1 MSDSD
6 KQALLDGTAT
16 IPFRITILG
25 ETEDDNVVLTE
36 SDIVNITYEDYRYVD
51 TATICI
57 GQFVAR
63 DISGTVLNS
72 NSDLAIE
79 NKEIKVEMG
88 VKTNSTTTYY
98 SLGNFLITAPENN
111 DVTGTTDFEAMDY
124 TKKFNQEF
132 DATGLTFPC
141 TALQLAQYCCNKC
154 GVELAT
160 TTFTNST
167 FIVPNNQYETGD
179 TYRKVMQDIGKLA
192 YSWIRIGW
200 DNKCYIDFSVP
211 STTIED
217 DNKITPHNYY
227 DLTVQNEKFGP
238 VNRVVIGMSDVEG
251 ENAYVEDG
259 DSIAANGVCELQIMD
274 CNITYTPELRQQA
287 ITGASRLF
295 GLTFLPIEINT
306 TGHPWLLGNELIE
319 IEKTD
324 GTKITTIPF
333 DRTIEYAGH
342 IKTKLVASADTKT
355 ETEYKNPG
363 TLETAVKQTRIT
375 VDKQNQTITQVV
387 ENVSQYDERITQVEQ
402 DVDSISQQVS
412 QITDLT
418 REVTNTSSISTGE
431 DATTG
436 YPVEFRIYGDVMP
449 IYPSNDLYPSDKLFP
464 KPSKYYLT
472 IEYTEEDETKQDVI
486 QLPFDYLTYLDDTYD
501 EFVID
506 GEGNASKI
514 KRIGFSSTGQKYVLP
529 EEQIISY
536 GQILIQLHE
545 GINTLSLN
553 YYTPTFYLKYAVKS
567 DLTDVFA
574 TKVELNTSITQ
585 TTDSIMLE
593 VNKKVDDEEFG
604 TMITQNVD
612 SVQVAWN
619 QIGENV
625 KIEADE
631 GQAELNIYD
640 EDSNL
645 LMSLNKSGQEFYR
658 DTKNIG
664 SIGLRTIQVE
674 NDNGAIDNYYG
685 IVNYINS
692 VSDNNGD
699 GSFIEWTE
707 QLTNET
713 GTDVSGT
720 ILGFY
725 GTNFLTGQDKRIVS
739 NYEFYAPVLHTI
751 NIAPSTNSQYATI
764 NIIDGTQNP
773 IVSFGTG
780 ECTFYKN
787 VTIPINYSGG
797 TTNGFAIATSLQDN
811 VISSSSGSYRIT
823 WIYAQKTSN
832 EYAYVNFVGPSY
844 STTIPDGDTLDRRFD
859 AIAASDKMLKSN
871 IKDSNKK
878 ALNDISK
885 IKIREFDWNN
895 TNRHDSIGLIAQELE
910 DIDETYTYDDIKIT
924 KNGEENITK
933 SLNLK
938 SLIAL
943 AIKGLQEQQ
952 EEIEDLKNQIKE
964 LKENGKN

>member
-25 ETEDDNVVLTE
+25 DTEDDNVVLTE
-36 SDIVNITYEDYRYVD
+36 ADIVNVTYEDYRYVD

-63 DISGTVLNS
+63 EVSGTIVTTNLTTPM
-72 NSDLAIE
+72 E

-88 VKTNSTTTYY
+88 VKTDSATTYY
-98 SLGNFLITAPENN
+98 SLGNFLVTLPEND
-111 DVTGTTDFEAMDY
+111 DVDDTLDFEAMDY

-132 DATGLTFPC
+132 DATDLTFPC

-238 VNRVVIGMSDVEG
+238 VNRVVIGMTDVEG
-251 ENAYVEDG
+251 ENAYIEDG

-295 GLTFLPIEINT
+295 GLTFVPIEINT

-412 QITDLT
+412 QMVNLT
-418 REVTNTSSISTGE
+418 REVTNIGSVSTNDDAYPGTIVALSIH
-431 DATTG
+431 
-436 YPVEFRIYGDVMP
+436 GDVVP
-449 IYPSNDLYPSDKLFP
+449 YYPSTDRYPSTDFYM
-464 KPSKYYLT
+464 KPSDYKLC
-472 IEYTEEDETKQDVI
+472 IDYTEDDVDKTDVI
-486 QLPFDYLTYLDDTYD
+486 PLPFDYLTFLNDTYD

-506 GEGNASKI
+506 VDGNARKI
-514 KRIGFSSTGQKYVLP
+514 KRIGFSSTGNKYVLP
-529 EEQIISY
+529 EEEIIEY
-536 GQILIQLHE
+536 GQIFINLHE
-545 GINTLSLN
+545 GVNTLYMN
-553 YYTPTFYLKYAVKS
+553 YYTPTIYLKYAIIN
-567 DLTDVFA
+567 DYTDIFA
-574 TKVELNTSITQ
+574 TKIELNSSIEQTS
-585 TTDSIMLE
+585 SNIMLA
-593 VNKKVDDEEFG
+593 VNGSLDTLDEELSAKIELKVDTENLISEINASADVIRLTGNRIIIDSDNFKVTEDGTITANNASLSGTFQRFESYTGLLSVSIAGPRIEFYDYEEDNGLTGTIGSTINQNTHESSISVYAPPGGSVILGYDSGDDEHHIT
-604 TMITQNVD
+604 TMI
-612 SVQVAWN
+612 
-619 QIGENV
+619 
-625 KIEADE
+625 KI
-631 GQAELNIYD
+631 
-640 EDSNL
+640 
-645 LMSLNKSGQEFYR
+645 
-658 DTKNIG
+658 
-664 SIGLRTIQVE
+664 
-674 NDNGAIDNYYG
+674 
-685 IVNYINS
+685 
-692 VSDNNGD
+692 NGD
-699 GSFIEWTE
+699 SPNDPPYIRNTA
-707 QLTNET
+707 
-713 GTDVSGT
+713 SGT
-720 ILGFY
+720 IFPDNPTGGVTVKNGLITTWNLRGAT
-725 GTNFLTGQDKRIVS
+725 GT
-739 NYEFYAPVLHTI
+739 FYANNAAVSVVNGLITGWTVTQTNQLSDI
-751 NIAPSTNSQYATI
+751 STNQLSFVPS
-764 NIIDGTQNP
+764 NENP
-773 IVSFGTG
+773 II
-780 ECTFYKN
+780 K
-787 VTIPINYSGG
+787 
-797 TTNGFAIATSLQDN
+797 
-811 VISSSSGSYRIT
+811 VIT
-823 WIYAQKTSN
+823 Q
-832 EYAYVNFVGPSY
+832 
-844 STTIPDGDTLDRRFD
+844 
-859 AIAASDKMLKSN
+859 
-871 IKDSNKK
+871 
-878 ALNDISK
+878 
-885 IKIREFDWNN
+885 
-895 TNRHDSIGLIAQELE
+895 DSINNEPI
-910 DIDETYTYDDIKIT
+910 IYK
-924 KNGEENITK
+924 
-933 SLNLK
+933 
-938 SLIAL
+938 
-943 AIKGLQEQQ
+943 
-952 EEIEDLKNQIKE
+952 
-964 LKENGKN
+964 

>member
-36 SDIVNITYEDYRYVD
+36 ADIVDVTYEDYRYVD

-63 DISGTVLNS
+63 EISGTIVTTNLTTPM
-72 NSDLAIE
+72 E

-88 VKTNSTTTYY
+88 VKTNNTTTYY
-98 SLGNFLITAPENN
+98 SLGNFLITLPEND
-111 DVTGTTDFEAMDY
+111 DVDDTLDFEAMDY

-132 DATGLTFPC
+132 DASDLTFPC

-238 VNRVVIGMSDVEG
+238 VNRVVIGMTDVEG
-251 ENAYVEDG
+251 ENAYIEDG

-295 GLTFLPIEINT
+295 GLTFVPVEINT
-306 TGHPWLLGNELIE
+306 TGHPWLLGDELIE

-355 ETEYKNPG
+355 ETEYKNTG
-363 TLETAVKQTRIT
+363 TLETAIKQTRIT

-387 ENVSQYDERITQVEQ
+387 ENVGQYDERITQVEQ

-418 REVTNTSSISTGE
+418 REVTNIGSISTGE

-436 YPVEFRIYGDVMP
+436 YPVEFRIYGDVVP
-449 IYPSNDLYPSDKLFP
+449 YYPSIDRYPSTDFYM
-464 KPSKYYLT
+464 KPSDYKLY
-472 IEYTEEDETKQDVI
+472 IDYTEEDVEKTDI
-486 QLPFDYLTYLDDTYD
+486 IPLPFDYLTFLDNTYD

-506 GEGNASKI
+506 SNGNASKI
-514 KRIGFSSTGQKYVLP
+514 KRIGFSSTGNKYVLP
-529 EEQIISY
+529 EEEIINY
-536 GQILIQLHE
+536 GNLFINLHE
-545 GINTLSLN
+545 GVNTLYMN
-553 YYTPTFYLKYAVKS
+553 YYTPTIYLKYAIVN
-567 DLTDVFA
+567 DYTDIFA
-574 TKVELNTSITQ
+574 TKVELNSSIEQTS
-585 TTDSIMLE
+585 SNIMLA
-593 VNKKVDDEEFG
+593 VNG
-604 TMITQNVD
+604 
-612 SVQVAWN
+612 
-619 QIGENV
+619 
-625 KIEADE
+625 
-631 GQAELNIYD
+631 
-640 EDSNL
+640 
-645 LMSLNKSGQEFYR
+645 SL
-658 DTKNIG
+658 
-664 SIGLRTIQVE
+664 
-674 NDNGAIDNYYG
+674 
-685 IVNYINS
+685 
-692 VSDNNGD
+692 
-699 GSFIEWTE
+699 
-707 QLTNET
+707 
-713 GTDVSGT
+713 
-720 ILGFY
+720 
-725 GTNFLTGQDKRIVS
+725 
-739 NYEFYAPVLHTI
+739 
-751 NIAPSTNSQYATI
+751 
-764 NIIDGTQNP
+764 
-773 IVSFGTG
+773 
-780 ECTFYKN
+780 
-787 VTIPINYSGG
+787 
-797 TTNGFAIATSLQDN
+797 
-811 VISSSSGSYRIT
+811 
-823 WIYAQKTSN
+823 
-832 EYAYVNFVGPSY
+832 
-844 STTIPDGDTLDRRFD
+844 DTLDEELSAKIELKVDTENLISEINASADVIKLTGNRIIIDSDNFKVAEDGTITATNATLNGAFRRYSANTGYLAISIDGNRIGFYDWEDNGVLSGYIGTTRNENNDYSSVSLYCQADGHLRIGFIKANDNLVYPFIDCD
-859 AIAASDKMLKSN
+859 ASSTNPPVIYYTASGNLFPDNPSGGVT
-871 IKDSNKK
+871 IKN
-878 ALNDISK
+878 
-885 IKIREFDWNN
+885 
-895 TNRHDSIGLIAQELE
+895 GLITSWNIRGATGTL
-910 DIDETYTYDDIKIT
+910 YANNAAVSVVNGLIT
-924 KNGEENITK
+924 GWTVNQTNQLSTIATTQLSAPTNNKN
-933 SLNLK
+933 
-938 SLIAL
+938 
-943 AIKGLQEQQ
+943 AI
-952 EEIEDLKNQIKE
+952 IKE
-964 LKENGKN
+964 YKQDLINEPEIGYK

>member
-6 KQALLDGTAT
+6 KQALLEGTAT

-36 SDIVNITYEDYRYVD
+36 ADIVDVTYEDYRYVD

-63 DISGTVLNS
+63 EVSGTIVTTNLTTPM
-72 NSDLAIE
+72 E
-79 NKEIKVEMG
+79 NKEIKIEMG
-88 VKTNSTTTYY
+88 VKTSSTTTYY
-98 SLGNFLITAPENN
+98 SLGNFLVTLPEND
-111 DVTGTTDFEAMDY
+111 DVDDTLDFEAMDY

-167 FIVPNNQYETGD
+167 FIIPNNQYETGD
-179 TYRKVMQDIGKLA
+179 TYRKVMQDVGKLA
-192 YSWIRIGW
+192 YSWVRIGW

-211 STTIED
+211 SSTVED

-238 VNRVVIGMSDVEG
+238 VNRVVIGMTDVEG

-259 DSIAANGVCELQIMD
+259 DSIAANGLCELQIMD

-295 GLTFLPIEINT
+295 GLTFVPVEINT
-306 TGHPWLLGNELIE
+306 TGHPWLLGKELIE

-324 GTKITTIPF
+324 GAKITTIPF

-363 TLETAVKQTRIT
+363 TLETAVKQTRII

-387 ENVSQYDERITQVEQ
+387 ENVDDHTNQITQIEQ
-402 DVDSISQQVS
+402 DIDSIRQQVS

-418 REVTNTSSISTGE
+418 REATNTSSISTGE
-431 DATTG
+431 DTMSG

-449 IYPSNDLYPSDKLFP
+449 IYPTNDLYPSDTLFP
-464 KPSKYYLT
+464 KPSEYYLT
-472 IEYTEEDETKQDVI
+472 VAYTEDDVDKEETI

-529 EEQIISY
+529 EEQTINY
-536 GQILIQLHE
+536 GQIFIQLHE
-545 GINTLSLN
+545 GVNTLSLN
-553 YYTPTFYLKYAVKS
+553 YYTPTFYLKYAIQS

-612 SVQVAWN
+612 SVQLAWN

-625 KIEADE
+625 KIEADNGE
-631 GQAELNIYD
+631 AEFNIYD
-640 EDSNL
+640 ENDNL
-645 LMSLNKSGQEFYR
+645 IMSLNKKGQEFLINNEKVGGLGLGTITIEEF
-658 DTKNIG
+658 DG
-664 SIGLRTIQVE
+664 SVQ
-674 NDNGAIDNYYG
+674 NFYG
-685 IVNYINS
+685 ITNYINGDYG
-692 VSDNNGD
+692 DNGI
-699 GSFIEWTE
+699 GSYIEWAE
-707 QLTNET
+707 RITNEQ
-713 GTDVSGT
+713 GEEEIGT
-720 ILGFY
+720 IIGFY
-725 GTNFLTGQDKRIVS
+725 GS
-739 NYEFYAPVLHTI
+739 NYYLADAKTIIVYFHLQCNSVSLLDLSVLNEIKLLKNGTI
-751 NIAPSTNSQYATI
+751 STE
-764 NIIDGTQNP
+764 DGD
-773 IVSFGTG
+773 
-780 ECTFYKN
+780 Y
-787 VTIPINYSGG
+787 Y
-797 TTNGFAIATSLQDN
+797 
-811 VISSSSGSYRIT
+811 ISSYKDFNA
-823 WIYAQKTSN
+823 YTSPIIHL
-832 EYAYVNFVGPSY
+832 NFVQGGY
-844 STTIPDGDTLDRRFD
+844 TNYDFLG
-859 AIAASDKMLKSN
+859 AISPGNMNQQITFPNYDIVFNLVNASDMKLKCN
-871 IKDSNKK
+871 IETTKKK
-878 ALNDISK
+878 ALDDINK
-885 IKIREFDWNN
+885 ITIKEFDWKENN
-895 TNRHDSIGLIAQELE
+895 EHESIGFIAQELQ
-910 DIDETYTYDDIKIT
+910 DIDSTYVTEFPD
-924 KNGEENITK
+924 KNNINNTVL

-938 SLIAL
+938 SLVAL

-964 LKENGKN
+964 LREHGKN

>member
-25 ETEDDNVVLTE
+25 ETEDDNVILTE
-36 SDIVNITYEDYRYVD
+36 SDIVNVTYEDYRYVD

-63 DISGTVLNS
+63 EISGTIVTTNLTTPM
-72 NSDLAIE
+72 E

-88 VKTNSTTTYY
+88 VKTNNTTTYY
-98 SLGNFLITAPENN
+98 SLGNFLITLPEND
-111 DVTGTTDFEAMDY
+111 DVDDTLDFEAMDY

-211 STTIED
+211 STTVED

-238 VNRVVIGMSDVEG
+238 VNRVVIGMTDVEG
-251 ENAYVEDG
+251 ENAYIEDG

-295 GLTFLPIEINT
+295 GLTFVPIEINT

-355 ETEYKNPG
+355 ETEYKNSG
-363 TLETAVKQTRIT
+363 TLENAVKQTRII

-387 ENVSQYDERITQVEQ
+387 ENVGQYDERITQVEQ

-436 YPVEFRIYGDVMP
+436 YPVEFRIYGDVIP
-449 IYPSNDLYPSDKLFP
+449 IYPSNNLYPSDTLFP
-464 KPSKYYLT
+464 KPTEYYLT
-472 IEYTEEDETKQDVI
+472 VEYTEDDVVQEETI
-486 QLPFDYLTYLDDTYD
+486 QLPFDYLTHLDDIYD

-514 KRIGFSSTGQKYVLP
+514 KRIGFSSTGQKYILP
-529 EEQIISY
+529 EEETTSY

-545 GINTLSLN
+545 GVNTLSLN
-553 YYTPTFYLKYAVKS
+553 YYTPTFYLKYAVRS

-625 KIEADE
+625 KIEADQ

-640 EDSNL
+640 ENSNL

-658 DTKNIG
+658 ETKNIG

-674 NDNGAIDNYYG
+674 EDDNSITNYYG

-692 VSDNNGD
+692 ISKNNGD

-707 QLTNET
+707 QITNET

-725 GTNFLTGQDKRIVS
+725 GTNFLTGQDKRIVANYPLYS
-739 NYEFYAPVLHTI
+739 NSLRCTTLKPTQNNIQIADINDNLLADIYNNTFLFYKRPLLQENGQVEVAMIGSPISYSSSAQQVTSIYYTQIPGGHDYLNAVHNGQTQTF
-751 NIAPSTNSQYATI
+751 PSTDT
-764 NIIDGTQNP
+764 
-773 IVSFGTG
+773 V
-780 ECTFYKN
+780 
-787 VTIPINYSGG
+787 NY
-797 TTNGFAIATSLQDN
+797 L
-811 VISSSSGSYRIT
+811 ISSDKNLKKNIN
-823 WIYAQKTSN
+823 KTKKI
-832 EYAYVNFVGPSY
+832 A
-844 STTIPDGDTLDRRFD
+844 LDDIRK
-859 AIAASDKMLKSN
+859 IELK
-871 IKDSNKK
+871 
-878 ALNDISK
+878 
-885 IKIREFDWNN
+885 EFDWKENDEHSN
-895 TNRHDSIGLIAQELE
+895 IGFIAQELE
-910 DIDETYTYDDIKIT
+910 KIDNSYVDKSLYIDKETDTEK
-924 KNGEENITK
+924 ELLV
-933 SLNLK
+933 LNLK
-938 SLIAL
+938 SLVAL
-943 AIKGLQEQQ
+943 AIKGIQEQQ
-952 EEIEDLKNQIKE
+952 TEIEELKNQIKE

>member
-6 KQALLDGTAT
+6 KQALLNGTAT

-63 DISGTVLNS
+63 DISGTIVTTNLTTPM
-72 NSDLAIE
+72 E

-98 SLGNFLITAPENN
+98 SLGNFLVTLPESD
-111 DVTGTTDFEAMDY
+111 DVDDTLDFEAMDY

-295 GLTFLPIEINT
+295 GLTFVPIEINT

-431 DATTG
+431 DTAIG
-436 YPVEFRIYGDVMP
+436 YPVELRMYGDVMP
-449 IYPSNDLYPSDKLFP
+449 VYPTNDLYPSNTLFP
-464 KPSKYYLT
+464 KLTEYYLT
-472 IEYTEEDETKQDVI
+472 VEYTEDDVVKEEII

-501 EFVID
+501 EFIID
-506 GEGNASKI
+506 SDGNASKI
-514 KRIGFSSTGQKYVLP
+514 KRIGFSSTGQKYILP
-529 EEQIISY
+529 EEETTSY

-545 GINTLSLN
+545 GVNTLSLN
-553 YYTPTFYLKYAVKS
+553 YYTPTLYLKYAVKS
-567 DLTDVFA
+567 ELTDVFA

-640 EDSNL
+640 ENSNL

-658 DTKNIG
+658 ETKNIG

-674 NDNGAIDNYYG
+674 NDNGNIDNYYG

-692 VSDNNGD
+692 VSENNGD

-707 QLTNET
+707 QITNET

-725 GTNFLTGQDKRIVS
+725 GTNFLTGQDKRIVANFPLYS
-739 NYEFYAPVLHTI
+739 NDLRVTTIKPSNVNTQLTDINNNLIAEFYDNT
-751 NIAPSTNSQYATI
+751 
-764 NIIDGTQNP
+764 
-773 IVSFGTG
+773 FM
-780 ECTFYKN
+780 FYKRPLLQEN
-787 VTIPINYSGG
+787 GQAEIAMVGSPIYYDGAGEQVKFIYYTAIPGGQDYLYANHNNQTQMFPSIDTVNY
-797 TTNGFAIATSLQDN
+797 L
-811 VISSSSGSYRIT
+811 ISSDKTLKKNIT
-823 WIYAQKTSN
+823 
-832 EYAYVNFVGPSY
+832 
-844 STTIPDGDTLDRRFD
+844 STKKVALDD
-859 AIAASDKMLKSN
+859 INKIELK
-871 IKDSNKK
+871 
-878 ALNDISK
+878 
-885 IKIREFDWNN
+885 EFDWRDNDSH
-895 TNRHDSIGLIAQELE
+895 TSIGFIAQELE
-910 DIDETYTYDDIKIT
+910 KIDSNYIDKSFYIDRET
-924 KNGEENITK
+924 NEEK
-933 SLNLK
+933 DMLVLNLK
-938 SLIAL
+938 SLVAL
-943 AIKGLQEQQ
+943 AIKGIQEQQ
-952 EEIEDLKNQIKE
+952 IEIEDLKNQIKE

>member
-25 ETEDDNVVLTE
+25 DTEDDNVVLTE
-36 SDIVNITYEDYRYVD
+36 ADIVDVTYEDYRYVD

-63 DISGTVLNS
+63 DISGTVLNY
-72 NSDLAIE
+72 NSDLVIE

-88 VKTNSTTTYY
+88 VKTNDTTTYY

-111 DVTGTTDFEAMDY
+111 DVAGTTDFEAMDY

-132 DATGLTFPC
+132 DATDLTFPC

-179 TYRKVMQDIGKLA
+179 TYRKVMRDIGKLA

-238 VNRVVIGMSDVEG
+238 VNRVVIGMTDVEG

-295 GLTFLPIEINT
+295 GLTFVPIEINT

-387 ENVSQYDERITQVEQ
+387 ENVSQYDNRITQVEQ

-418 REVTNTSSISTGE
+418 REVTNIGSVTTND
-431 DATTG
+431 DAITG
-436 YPVEFRIYGDVMP
+436 YPAELRIYGDVMP
-449 IYPSNDLYPSDKLFP
+449 IYPSNDLYPSDTLFP

-472 IEYTEEDETKQDVI
+472 VEYTEDDVVKEETI
-486 QLPFDYLTYLDDTYD
+486 QLPFDYLTYLDNTYD

-506 GEGNASKI
+506 SAGNASKI
-514 KRIGFSSTGQKYVLP
+514 KRIGFSSTGQKYILP
-529 EEQIISY
+529 EEQTINY
-536 GQILIQLHE
+536 GQVFVPLHE
-545 GINTLSLN
+545 GTNTLSIN
-553 YYTPTFYLKYAVKS
+553 YYTPTIYLKYAIVN
-567 DLTDVFA
+567 DYTDIFA
-574 TKVELNTSITQ
+574 TKVELNSSIEQTSNN
-585 TTDSIMLE
+585 IMLA
-593 VNKKVDDEEFG
+593 VNG
-604 TMITQNVD
+604 
-612 SVQVAWN
+612 
-619 QIGENV
+619 
-625 KIEADE
+625 
-631 GQAELNIYD
+631 
-640 EDSNL
+640 
-645 LMSLNKSGQEFYR
+645 SL
-658 DTKNIG
+658 
-664 SIGLRTIQVE
+664 
-674 NDNGAIDNYYG
+674 
-685 IVNYINS
+685 
-692 VSDNNGD
+692 
-699 GSFIEWTE
+699 
-707 QLTNET
+707 
-713 GTDVSGT
+713 
-720 ILGFY
+720 
-725 GTNFLTGQDKRIVS
+725 
-739 NYEFYAPVLHTI
+739 
-751 NIAPSTNSQYATI
+751 
-764 NIIDGTQNP
+764 
-773 IVSFGTG
+773 
-780 ECTFYKN
+780 
-787 VTIPINYSGG
+787 
-797 TTNGFAIATSLQDN
+797 
-811 VISSSSGSYRIT
+811 
-823 WIYAQKTSN
+823 
-832 EYAYVNFVGPSY
+832 
-844 STTIPDGDTLDRRFD
+844 DTLDEQLSAKIELKVDTENLISEINASADVINLTGNRIIIDSENFKVTEDGTITANNATLNGSFRRYSSNTGYIAV
-859 AIAASDKMLKSN
+859 AI
-871 IKDSNKK
+871 DSNRIGFYDWDNEGTLSGCVGAVQRVNDNKPYGVEMYCDNGLNV
-878 ALNDISK
+878 ALGYLNSEGTITDMISFDSSEPNEPPYIRNTASGNLFPNNPSGGVTIKNGLITSWNITGATGTLYANNAAVSVVNGLITGWTVTSANQLSDISTNQLSFVSNNEEPV
-885 IKIREFDWNN
+885 INVITPDSINN
-895 TNRHDSIGLIAQELE
+895 T
-910 DIDETYTYDDIKIT
+910 DI
-924 KNGEENITK
+924 
-933 SLNLK
+933 LLK
-938 SLIAL
+938 
-943 AIKGLQEQQ
+943 
-952 EEIEDLKNQIKE
+952 
-964 LKENGKN
+964 